1 MTGKK
6 IWIIA
11 TASVAAVAGALGI
24 AMNTKQAK
32 VKRFTKRVGKTMYT
46 LGSVM
51 CAVSGRQAAR
61 G

>member
-1 MTGKK
+1 MMAKK
-6 IWIIA
+6 IWIISGA
-11 TASVAAVAGALGI
+11 AIAAVAGVLGI

-32 VKRFTKRVGKTMYT
+32 MKRFTKRVGKTMYT